1 MPQRARTPGL
11 ASCGWHMGS
20 TAEPPDKNPAVTLM
34 TDTLAAPPGGG
45 APATNRVL
53 LGVVLTIASVAVFA
67 CQDAITKHLSLRYP
81 VPFFLMIRYW
91 AFAAFTLAFA
101 AHAGVSPVSALRA
114 NAWVLQIVRAICLM
128 GGMVTAA
135 ISLRYL
141 KLVDMHSVFSVS
153 PLIVTALSVPLL
165 GEKVGWRRWVAI
177 AIGFVGVL
185 IILRPG
191 FGVFQP
197 AALIT
202 VAGSSMLAMYVVLT
216 RLVAHHDSFITT
228 FVYTAVIGAVG
239 MSFFGAAYFTM
250 PEPIDWLWIAG
261 LCACGI
267 VGHSLLIKSLEAAP
281 ASVLQPFNYL
291 MLVFSAT
298 VGFIVFSELPDIW
311 TISGAGVIVGSGL
324 FVIWREHRGKKQV

>member
-1 MPQRARTPGL
+1 
-11 ASCGWHMGS
+11 
-20 TAEPPDKNPAVTLM
+20 M
-34 TDTLAAPPGGG
+34 TDTLAAPPGPGG
-45 APATNRVL
+45 APASNRVL
-53 LGVVLTIASVAVFA
+53 LGIVLTIASVAVFA
-67 CQDAITKHLSLRYP
+67 CQDAITKHLALKYP

-91 AFAAFTLAFA
+91 VFAAFTLAFA
-101 AHAGVSPVSALRA
+101 AHSGVTPVSALRA
-114 NAWVLQIVRAICLM
+114 NAWILQIVRACCLM
-128 GGMVTAA
+128 GGMVSAA

-153 PLIVTALSVPLL
+153 PLVVTALSVPLL

-177 AIGFVGVL
+177 GVGFLGVL

-202 VAGSSMLAMYVVLT
+202 IAGASMLAMYVVLT

-228 FVYTAVIGAVG
+228 FVYTAVVGAFG
-239 MSFFGAAYFTM
+239 MSFFGAAYFTV
-250 PEPIDWLWIAG
+250 PDAIDWVWIAG

-267 VGHSLLIKSLEAAP
+267 IGHSLLIKSLEAAP

-291 MLVFSAT
+291 ILVFSAT
-298 VGFIVFSELPDIW
+298 VGFIVFAELPDMW
-311 TISGAGVIVGSGL
+311 TVSGAAVIASSGL
-324 FVIWREHRGKKQV
+324 FVIWREHRGKKPA